1 METDE
6 AKRRQAIR
14 DWSDKML
21 PLLRDAHRARADPA
35 MSDFAAIG
43 PVADVTHIVTEPGWS
58 MADKLGM
65 LCLAYAKLASE
76 YAEVLHDEGY
86 KL

>member
-6 AKRRQAIR
+6 GKRRQAIR

-21 PLLRDAHRARADPA
+21 PLLRDAHRARADPS
-35 MSDFAAIG
+35 MRDFASLA
-43 PVADVTHIVTEPGWS
+43 PVADVTHIVTGTEWS

-65 LCLAYAKLASE
+65 LCLAYAKLTSE
-76 YAEVLHDEGY
+76 YAEALHDEGY
-86 KL
+86 VF